1 MPDILGKNG
10 SYANI
15 HAGMKYNDDGSITM
29 FATINDEILFQCQY
43 VAFFRSPENIQE
55 MRKNFRQAVQEKVD
69 SIGDI
74 IKGVDNLPTNKFHKK
89 VRIEYDF
96 YPDE

>member
-10 SYANI
+10 FYANI

-29 FATINDEILFQCQY
+29 FATINDEIPFQCQY
-43 VAFFRSPENIQE
+43 IAFFRSPENIQE

-69 SIGDI
+69 SI
-74 IKGVDNLPTNKFHKK
+74 
-89 VRIEYDF
+89 
-96 YPDE
+96 DE